1 MQVTSTHNSELLS
14 FYHRQ
19 ELANGISH
27 AFGMLFGI
35 VAIPILMALAASK
48 ENIAG
53 LIGVGIYGFSFLM
66 VFTASTIY
74 HSVHQP
80 NIKRV
85 MNIID
90 HISIYFLIAGT
101 YTPFILT
108 GMLDSLGIALLS
120 VLWGIAFVGIIF
132 KIFFI
137 GRFQIVSTLLYVAM
151 GWALIF
157 VANPFFASMSTGAM
171 VLLITGGVLY
181 TIGVI
186 FYLWE
191 RLPYNHAIW
200 HMFVLSAGVCHYTAI
215 LLKLI

>member
-1 MQVTSTHNSELLS
+1 MQSATHNEQLLS

-19 ELANGISH
+19 ELANGITH
-27 AFGMLFGI
+27 GFGMLFGI
-35 VAIPILMALAASK
+35 IAIPVLMALAASGG
-48 ENIAG
+48 NVAG
-53 LIGVGIYGFSFLM
+53 LVGVGIYGFSFLM

-85 MNIID
+85 LNIID

-108 GMLDSLGIALLS
+108 GMLDATGIALLS
-120 VLWGIAFVGIIF
+120 TLWGIAFLGVIF

-137 GRFQIVSTLLYVAM
+137 GRFNIVSTLLYVAM
-151 GWALIF
+151 GWALLF
-157 VANPFFASMSTGAM
+157 VAKPFFASLSTSSL
-171 VLLITGGVLY
+171 VLVVTGGLLY

-200 HMFVLSAGVCHYTAI
+200 HIFVLSAGICHYCAI
-215 LLKLI
+215 LLKLV